1 MADRIEIE
9 ILEDGEIRFST
20 DSISKKN
27 HTSADEFF
35 AQVEKL
41 AGGEVVKQKKKALRR
56 HSTYSN
62 YAHNH

>member
-27 HTSADEFF
+27 HASADEFF
-35 AQVEKL
+35 AQIEKL
-41 AGGEVVKQKKKALRR
+41 AGGKTVKQKKKALRR
-56 HSTYSN
+56 RSTYSN